1 MPNLR
6 ENPLCTDFYGL
17 FQSTDKNLFLAES
30 TDFVL
35 LGSATTRPPHCTFEI
50 AVSTRKK
57 KIFGRIYIFFRTEF
71 GYYTTPPPQT
81 LDFLELRGTPS
92 EALRLRRVNFFGYYP
107 KSQDFSEF
115 RLGTYRHTNNSTY
128 VDDRLGVSGLGA
140 VLSSRSRLSC
150 TSSARQCRCCM
161 T

>member
-1 MPNLR
+1 MACFSLRTKTYFWPNLR
-6 ENPLCTDFYGL
+6 IFSYSVRLLPPPPLHFRDRGFY
-17 FQSTDKNLFLAES
+17 E
-30 TDFVL
+30 
-35 LGSATTRPPHCTFEI
+35 
-50 AVSTRKK
+50 KK

-71 GYYTTPPPQT
+71 GYYTTPPP
-81 LDFLELRGTPS
+81 DFRLFGTSRTPS